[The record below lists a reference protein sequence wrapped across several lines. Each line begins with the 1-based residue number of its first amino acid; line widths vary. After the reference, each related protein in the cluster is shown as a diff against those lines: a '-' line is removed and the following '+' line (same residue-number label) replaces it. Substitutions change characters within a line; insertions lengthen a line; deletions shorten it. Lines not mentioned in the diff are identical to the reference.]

1 MRLLLSLLFALLLV
15 GCQVTDKR
23 SQSLVI
29 GSPTDKPKQFILLG
43 AGRYEGDLTFALIE
57 QGFSVKPIAVTQGVT
72 ELETPTRMVEY
83 KKAGY
88 RYALKISMTHD
99 YAWRCAFSGAHR
111 VNATLS
117 VIDIDKNETLAILRQ
132 VGPDGSCP
140 PLTPVWPLLAKELAR
155 VWK

>member
-1 MRLLLSLLFALLLV
+1 MRLLLSALVTLLLV
-15 GCQVTDKR
+15 GCQLTDKR
-23 SQSLVI
+23 AQSLVI
-29 GSPTDKPKQFILLG
+29 GSPTDKARQFILLG
-43 AGRYEGDLTFALIE
+43 AGKYEGDLTFALIE

-72 ELETPTRMVEY
+72 ELETSSRMVEY

-99 YAWRCAFSGAHR
+99 YAWPCAFSGAHR
-111 VNATLS
+111 VNVTMS
-117 VIDIDKNETLAILRQ
+117 VIDIETNETLAIVRQ